1 MDQPGKNE
9 RAIIFVYPQSELIF
23 FLTVQKRL
31 VTLSSFPFTIVHA
44 NGAFIRFSET
54 DPSKIIGSPF
64 SDIFYSEPNDGKVL
78 SLPECMVASSAG
90 KHKKFF
96 LKENSSDKGVECHVK
111 VSPIVNQKSTNREFT
126 AVTHFGIE
134 VSEEEIASA
143 SSSRGSSPDM
153 IERAVGVMG

>member
-64 SDIFYSEPNDGKVL
+64 SDIFYSEYWMDGKDKNHNRL
-78 SLPECMVASSAG
+78 KPKSATISDA
-90 KHKKFF
+90 FF
-96 LKENSSDKGVECHVK
+96 LLFNTLC
-111 VSPIVNQKSTNREFT
+111 
-126 AVTHFGIE
+126 
-134 VSEEEIASA
+134 
-143 SSSRGSSPDM
+143 
-153 IERAVGVMG
+153 